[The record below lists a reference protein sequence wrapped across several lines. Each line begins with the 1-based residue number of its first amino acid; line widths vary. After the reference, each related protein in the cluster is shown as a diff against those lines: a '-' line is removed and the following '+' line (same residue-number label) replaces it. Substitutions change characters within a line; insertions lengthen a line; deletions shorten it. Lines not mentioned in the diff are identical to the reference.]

1 MGNRA
6 TGARESRTR
15 AAAKHSEAPH
25 PRGGNGGATGC
36 YGDDNGK
43 SRSEAKTSVQSP
55 RWQWVEQP
63 EQPEH
68 SHRDADQ
75 RDEPARLQRPHGRAD
90 GPDPDKH
97 LDADHGE
104 HDDHL
109 LLVVQLRAPPDA
121 NCVDAL
127 MRESAKDEPE
137 HGAAGAWKSEHRRT
151 FGISVMWSDKLT
163 PGSELEFK
171 WKIMTPSPYVDYY
184 FI

>member
-1 MGNRA
+1 MG

-15 AAAKHSEAPH
+15 AAAKHSEAPD

-36 YGDDNGK
+36 YGDDNGE
-43 SRSEAKTSVQSP
+43 SRSEAETSVQSP
-55 RWQWVEQP
+55 CWQWVEQS
-63 EQPEH
+63 EQPQH

-90 GPDPDKH
+90 GPDPHEH

-109 LLVVQLRAPPDA
+109 LVDQLRAPPDA
-121 NCVDAL
+121 NRVDTL
-127 MRESAKDEPE
+127 LRESAANEPE

-151 FGISVMWSDKLT
+151 FGISVMCSDKLT
-163 PGSELEFK
+163 P
-171 WKIMTPSPYVDYY
+171 VN
-184 FI
+184 

>member
-1 MGNRA
+1 MG
-6 TGARESRTR
+6 GARESRTR
-15 AAAKHSEAPH
+15 AAAKHSEAPD

-43 SRSEAKTSVQSP
+43 SHGEAETSVQSA

-75 RDEPARLQRPHGRAD
+75 RDEPARLQRPYGRAD
-90 GPDPDKH
+90 GPDPNEH

-104 HDDHL
+104 HDHL
-109 LLVVQLRAPPDA
+109 FLLVDQLRAPPDA

-127 MRESAKDEPE
+127 LREPAEDEPE
-137 HGAAGAWKSEHRRT
+137 HGAAGAWKSKHRRT
-151 FGISVMWSDKLT
+151 FGISVMCSHQLT